1 MGTALFD
8 AYSLLH
14 FAVGVIARHWNVA
27 FLLFLV
33 AHIIFELLEN
43 TKAGM
48 HIINTYITAWPG
60 GKSFPDTFLNSQIGD
75 NLSAAVGWWAA
86 DALLTYGKN

>member
-8 AYSLLH
+8 EYSLLH

-27 FLLFLV
+27 FLIFLI
-33 AHIIFELLEN
+33 AHILFELLEN
-43 TKAGM
+43 TKQGM
-48 HIINTYITAWPG
+48 YIINNYITAWPG
-60 GKSFPDTFLNSQIGD
+60 GKSSPDTFLNSEFGD

-86 DALLTYGKN
+86 DVLLKRAK